1 MGTSAHQLK
10 NQNIFINLI
19 DKQPVGTDMAFP
31 NADIVAYQF
40 MIMKLLRQSDPLA
53 SNSTTFLKRC
63 MSASDFWRLLKSFL
77 KRDVYFTSY
86 FMS

>member
-10 NQNIFINLI
+10 NQNIFINHI

-40 MIMKLLRQSDPLA
+40 MIMKLLRQSDPIGKQF
-53 SNSTTFLKRC
+53 NNFLETLYVC
-63 MSASDFWRLLKSFL
+63 
-77 KRDVYFTSY
+77 V
-86 FMS
+86 